1 MAADVPVD
9 AHSRPLLDDRRPGAS
24 GACWAARRLRSIVG
38 ASGGMRLHI
47 PQRLE
52 AVGRRRTDVPV
63 DADSRPL
70 LDDRRAGGF
79 ACMLGRS
86 SLAIDRAATVG
97 KEGLGGI
104 LRLAFE
110 TGDGC
115 VGEGVAALAQVL
127 RAVTIMNITK
137 PMAQPPTT
145 SVKGLY

>member
-1 MAADVPVD
+1 MGREAAGAPVD
-9 AHSRPLLDDRRPGAS
+9 AHRRPLLDG
-24 GACWAARRLRSIVG
+24 
-38 ASGGMRLHI
+38 
-47 PQRLE
+47 
-52 AVGRRRTDVPV
+52 
-63 DADSRPL
+63 
-70 LDDRRAGGF
+70 RRAGGYG
-79 ACMLGRS
+79 CLHGQVL
-86 SLAIDRAATVG
+86 LAIDRAATVG
-97 KEGLGGI
+97 KEGLGGM